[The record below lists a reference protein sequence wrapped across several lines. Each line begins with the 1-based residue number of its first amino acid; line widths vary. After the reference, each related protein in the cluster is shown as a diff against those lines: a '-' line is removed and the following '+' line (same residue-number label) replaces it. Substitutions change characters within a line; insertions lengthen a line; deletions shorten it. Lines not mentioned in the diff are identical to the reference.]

1 MFQIDW
7 FEFNAASIN
16 DVARPK
22 IRPLKFKLFR
32 VTRWERIASISAKA
46 QCLFAFE
53 EKHSVLI
60 NERVVVTRAH

>member
-1 MFQIDW
+1 MVRLEW
-7 FEFNAASIN
+7 FEFSAASFN

-22 IRPLKFKLFR
+22 IRPLKFKTFR
-32 VTRWERIASISAKA
+32 MIRWERVASISAKA
-46 QCLFAFE
+46 QCLLAFE